1 MIILLQKQLKEEI
14 MTGGRPLAPLHV
26 TDNAREQLQI
36 MANSRTLPYAL
47 VRRAQIVLMSADG
60 LNNKTIAEKVGLS
73 GRMVGIW
80 RQRFIDQGL
89 MGLYDEPKPGGPR
102 SISDEQVARL
112 IQQTLE
118 LKPPNAT
125 HWSCRSI
132 AKQTNISK
140 STVQRIW
147 STFGIQP
154 HRQKHFTLSTDPFF
168 VEKVRDI
175 VGLYLN
181 PPDKAMVL
189 CVDEKS
195 QIQALDRSQP
205 VLPMGLGY
213 LQGITHQYQRHGTL
227 TLFAALDLATGE
239 VIAQCKKRHRHQEF
253 LQFLNYIEAN
263 VPKALDI
270 HLVVDNYATHKHRKV
285 KNWLAAR
292 PRYHVHYTPT
302 YSSWLNQVEIWFN
315 IITQKAIR
323 RGSFRSVKQ
332 LIEKIDQFVKNYNSK
347 SNPFTW
353 TATADS
359 ILDKL
364 KKLMKVIHGTQ
375 HYIPMNNFN
384 LFFCFA
390 NMIEYGTCDSHRAV
404 SAAGATHPNG

>member
-1 MIILLQKQLKEEI
+1 MI
-14 MTGGRPLAPLHV
+14 GGRPLTPLQV
-26 TDNAREQLQI
+26 TDHASKQLQI

-47 VRRAQIVLMSADG
+47 VRRAQIILMSADG

-73 GRMVGIW
+73 DRMVGIW

-112 IQQTLE
+112 IQQTLKQ
-118 LKPPNAT
+118 KPPNAT

-132 AKQTNISK
+132 AKETKISK

-195 QIQALDRSQP
+195 QVQALDRTQP

-213 LQGITHQYQRHGTL
+213 LQGITHQYQRHVTL

-239 VIAQCKKRHRHQEF
+239 VITQCKKRHRHQEF
-253 LQFLNYIEAN
+253 LQFLNHIEAN
-263 VPKALDI
+263 VPKALDV
-270 HLVVDNYATHKHRKV
+270 HLVVDNYATHRHRKV
-285 KNWLAAR
+285 KAWLAAR

-323 RGSFRSVKQ
+323 RGSFRSVKH
-332 LIEKIDQFVKNYNSK
+332 LVEKIDQFVKTYNSQA
-347 SNPFTW
+347 NPFTW

-359 ILDKL
+359 IMDKL
-364 KKLMKVIHGTQ
+364 KRLLKVIPGTQ
-375 HYIPMNNFN
+375 H
-384 LFFCFA
+384 
-390 NMIEYGTCDSHRAV
+390 
-404 SAAGATHPNG
+404 